1 MVLIWQAFRVR
12 GSVLCLRGMAGGGLV
27 GGGVGVEKTKNSGI
41 KTDSATDRT
50 RAVDKGNMNKGGHVN
65 KGRRCIRTYHSRIF
79 RGLKGLVYNKGM
91 ANSKITEK
99 FARMKEGKVNCE
111 FWLSAEA
118 VKALI
123 RMVELTGVTQ
133 ASIVEMSLVAMLV
146 GFTNNPYYEQ
156 LINQEETMREIRNRY
171 PAQLSKFSFDELRR
185 HQYGE
190 RTRWPRCVRPRS
202 DSVRCP
208 LRRHGIATHFP
219 TAFLRNR

>member
-1 MVLIWQAFRVR
+1 MQGRAGQGEKIKPRGGATNNRMDDKATPPHVR
-12 GSVLCLRGMAGGGLV
+12 TQLRR
-27 GGGVGVEKTKNSGI
+27 I
-41 KTDSATDRT
+41 
-50 RAVDKGNMNKGGHVN
+50 
-65 KGRRCIRTYHSRIF
+65 RIF
-79 RGLKGLVYNKGM
+79 HPRNFCGLKGLVYNKGM

-171 PAQLSKFSFDELRR
+171 PAQLSKFSFDELRSR
-185 HQYGE
+185 ALRG
-190 RTRWPRCVRPRS
+190 RS
-202 DSVRCP
+202 HLQRKWLQGYVDSEE
-208 LRRHGIATHFP
+208 LYQNKGLAEDEE
-219 TAFLRNR
+219 

>member
-1 MVLIWQAFRVR
+1 
-12 GSVLCLRGMAGGGLV
+12 MAGGK
-27 GGGVGVEKTKNSGI
+27 GGGEKTKNSGNE
-41 KTDSATDRT
+41 TDSATNRT

-65 KGRRCIRTYHSRIF
+65 KGRRCIRTYHHRIF

-123 RMVELTGVTQ
+123 RMVELTGTTQ
-133 ASIVEMSLVAMLV
+133 TSIVEMSLVAMLV

-156 LINQEETMREIRNRY
+156 LINQPETMREIRNRY
-171 PAQLSKFSFDELRR
+171 PAQLSKFSFDELRSR
-185 HQYGE
+185 ALRG
-190 RTRWPRCVRPRS
+190 RTHMQRKWLQGYV
-202 DSVRCP
+202 DSEE
-208 LRRHGIATHFP
+208 LYQNKGLAEDEE
-219 TAFLRNR
+219 